1 MTSIQPDFFA
11 FSKNISLFLYEE
23 VLVYKVTNLLI
34 KSSMENRISE
44 IKETV
49 ERLTALL
56 ERELLSQREEIEG
69 LKRSIAEL
77 SEKVEKGA
85 VKGYHPIEER
95 ETTPPLQDEPLIEL
109 YPEPVE
115 EIVPEPLPEP
125 IPEPLPEPQKQVEI
139 TLDDEPFFIVKE
151 TKSTIKEKAV
161 LGDLFES
168 GKSIFSEYNEKKDP
182 DWMTDIPGPAVDII
196 EKAMPLNDRFLFIR
210 ELFSDDEE
218 QFDLTMERVNE
229 YNSLN
234 EIVNYLRAAFPH
246 WDEKSEMVYRFYMI
260 IRRKCRD

>member
-44 IKETV
+44 IKETM

-77 SEKVEKGA
+77 SEKVEKGL
-85 VKGYHPIEER
+85 VQSYHPLEER
-95 ETTPPLQDEPLIEL
+95 ESTPTLQNEPLIEL
-109 YPEPVE
+109 YT
-115 EIVPEPLPEP
+115 EPLPEP
-125 IPEPLPEPQKQVEI
+125 PRQVEI

-151 TKSTIKEKAV
+151 TKSPKKEKAV

-182 DWMTDIPGPAVDII
+182 DWMIDIPGPAVDII

-210 ELFSDDEE
+210 ELFSYDEE